1 MCKSVYMYTYSV
13 FYNESYYEHNVEC
26 TAKPWYDVW
35 LGFFD
40 SLESHGGASV
50 RFVSVIVL
58 F

>member
-1 MCKSVYMYTYSV
+1 MYTYSV